1 MIIGFSIGVRS
12 VTGMQPQ
19 APAPASAAGLPS
31 TGKLHKGPGRR
42 LVARVGF
49 GQKIKPYSCKN
60 NAMEWDCAGVKRVG
74 AV

>member
-1 MIIGFSIGVRS
+1 VRIIIGFSIGVRS

-49 GQKIKPYSCKN
+49 GQKISLNLCKN
-60 NAMEWDCAGVKRVG
+60 NAMGWNCTG
-74 AV
+74 